1 MKKERTKKG
10 YALWSVLSIVSLCAS
25 CMLAVAAHA
34 ATVHVSFDVN
44 GGSWSGVTDIQYR
57 QGEPED
63 VVVPP
68 IAPTRT
74 GYTFAGWA
82 NSRVA
87 DEATLVEGTTFAT
100 ASPEYFA
107 VWIGGTNVPLADNG
121 ALPYGVDPQ
130 SNNADATAT
139 ETVPG
144 TVEQTVPA
152 SGDSEQSTDS
162 AQAGDEDAAEQSA
175 TSSQLIAP
183 QASDAQSREGN
194 GVFSGMGGWIAAII
208 ICVVIIVVIVAVR
221 AAHKK
226 KAAQERDIDP
236 DDPSLH
242 LSDKSAVD
250 KRK

>member
-1 MKKERTKKG
+1 MRKG
-10 YALWSVLSIVSLCAS
+10 YALWVVMSIVSLCAS
-25 CMLAVAAHA
+25 CMLAVVAHA

-63 VVVPP
+63 AVVPP

-107 VWIGGTNVPLADNG
+107 VWIGGTNVPIADNG
-121 ALPYGVDPQ
+121 VLPYGVNPEGND
-130 SNNADATAT
+130 ADAKAT
-139 ETVPG
+139 ETIPG

-152 SGDSEQSTDS
+152 SGDSEQNADS
-162 AQAGDEDAAEQSA
+162 AQTGDENASEKDT

-183 QASDAQSREGN
+183 QTHDTQNREGN

-242 LSDKSAVD
+242 LSDKNAVD